1 MMKRIR
7 KTAMLALMMSMLC
20 LCAAAEALTQAP
32 QMPELTAE
40 TGAVVIQPEPPRL
53 SMDAL
58 AGKTVTVLVGA
69 YHQADH
75 TLELTV
81 LENLRFPAEAVEGM
95 QPGDAL
101 NLNGE
106 LLVVRAI
113 EPMTY
118 MLLLDDGSGLNEGS
132 VWLKKGEDGGYEAGQ
147 YSDFIWRQV
156 GSAPFAIAED
166 AQFLDGIDSQDG
178 ATLDTPA
185 RYSLEEFLRIKTE
198 EEQRGY
204 PGFGSR
210 NVRVTFG
217 AEGEIACLERFYV
230 PWQ

>member
-1 MMKRIR
+1 MKRIR
-7 KTAMLALMMSMLC
+7 KMAMLVLMAAMLC
-20 LCAAAEALTQAP
+20 LCAAAEALAAASQA
-32 QMPELTAE
+32 QNLTGE
-40 TGAVVIQPEPPRL
+40 TIIQPEPIAL

-132 VWLKKGEDGGYEAGQ
+132 VWLKKGEDSGYEAGQ
-147 YSDFIWRQV
+147 YSDFIWRKV
-156 GSAPFAIAED
+156 GSAPFAVAQD
-166 AQFLDGIDSQDG
+166 AQFLDGINPEDG
-178 ATLDTPA
+178 EMLESPT
-185 RYSLEEFLRIKTE
+185 RHSMEEFLRIKE
-198 EEQRGY
+198 EEEERGY
-204 PGFGSR
+204 PGFGCD
-210 NVRVTFG
+210 NVWAAFN
-217 AEGEIACLERFYV
+217 AEGEIASLERFYV